1 MWSQVCHDA
10 HDGRRDRV
18 GRVETSRVKLAGCS
32 VFMAILL
39 LLAGAAIAQTEPP
52 PEGQT
57 QTPPEQQQEAA
68 PEGEES
74 AAPAAPGTE
83 AAEQPP
89 PVPEGIEITEGSGYR
104 YEARGRRDPFVSLA
118 LGVNVL
124 PPDVRPPGLAGMLI
138 QEVSLR
144 GIVKTQSGYIAMIQ
158 GTDNKSYFARE
169 GERLYDGNI
178 QSIDDGKVVFRQEI
192 NDPLRIE
199 KFQQVEKNLHPVEEG
214 KR

>member
-1 MWSQVCHDA
+1 VVIEIMSFAREVRAMQRSIRPLSA
-10 HDGRRDRV
+10 G
-18 GRVETSRVKLAGCS
+18 GLA
-32 VFMAILL
+32 VAVVLL
-39 LLAGAAIAQTEPP
+39 LTAATAFAQTAPQTQPETPP
-52 PEGQT
+52 P
-57 QTPPEQQQEAA
+57 PAEAA
-68 PEGEES
+68 PPAES
-74 AAPAAPGTE
+74 VE
-83 AAEQPP
+83 
-89 PVPEGIEITEGSGYR
+89 PVPEGIEITEGTGFR

-144 GIVKTQSGYIAMIQ
+144 GIVKTVDGYIAMIQ
-158 GTDNKSYFARE
+158 GTDNKSYFARD

-178 QSIDDGKVVFRQEI
+178 QSIDDARVVFRQEI

-199 KFQQVEKNLHPVEEG
+199 KFQTVEKTLHPVEEG

>member
-1 MWSQVCHDA
+1 MDKF
-10 HDGRRDRV
+10 
-18 GRVETSRVKLAGCS
+18 RVKLAES
-32 VFMAILL
+32 SAAVAAVLL
-39 LLAGAAIAQTEPP
+39 LLAGAAAAQTEPP

-57 QTPPEQQQEAA
+57 QTEQQQQQQQQQ
-68 PEGEES
+68 
-74 AAPAAPGTE
+74 AAPAGEANTAGTAGTE
-83 AAEQPP
+83 ATQPP
-89 PVPEGIEITEGSGYR
+89 PAVPEGIEITEGSGYR
-104 YEARGRRDPFVSLA
+104 YESRGRRDPFVSLA

-144 GIVKTQSGYIAMIQ
+144 GIVKTQDGYIAMIQ
-158 GTDNKSYFARE
+158 GTDNKSYFARQ

>member
-1 MWSQVCHDA
+1 MFS
-10 HDGRRDRV
+10 
-18 GRVETSRVKLAGCS
+18 SI
-32 VFMAILL
+32 AIVLV
-39 LLAGAAIAQTEPP
+39 LLAATATAQTTTTAPAEPA
-52 PEGQT
+52 PEAQ
-57 QTPPEQQQEAA
+57 PAA
-68 PEGEES
+68 PEGET
-74 AAPAAPGTE
+74 PPE
-83 AAEQPP
+83 AGE
-89 PVPEGIEITEGSGYR
+89 PVPEGIEITEGSGFR

-144 GIVKTQSGYIAMIQ
+144 GIVKTVDGYIAMIQ
-158 GTDNKSYFARE
+158 GTDNKSYFAKD

-178 QSIDDGKVVFRQEI
+178 QSIDDARVVFRQEI

-199 KFQQVEKNLHPVEEG
+199 KFQTVEKTLHPVEEG